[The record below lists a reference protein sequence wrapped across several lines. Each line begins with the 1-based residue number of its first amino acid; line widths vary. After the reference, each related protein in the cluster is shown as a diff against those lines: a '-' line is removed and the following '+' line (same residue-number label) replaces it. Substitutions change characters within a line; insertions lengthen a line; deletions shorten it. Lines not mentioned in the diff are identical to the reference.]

1 MRRRLGSVTLAVA
14 AALVVAAPAQA
25 AKDPLNGFRVKP
37 TAENKRQLAEAGFDL
52 TEGDRGRYIE
62 IYATG
67 KQARALRA
75 DGVSTT
81 KITNFRPRGV
91 PADYTGSDAALG
103 RLDALRRGGRRRE
116 GAVRGAV
123 RPRRRRVVRQE
134 GEHRHTHLGRRI
146 WALKVTKN
154 ADTEAD
160 NTKPA
165 VLYNAQQHARE
176 WLAGETCRRT
186 LDFFVD
192 NYGNT
197 GTALDSQ
204 GNPIAGITAEEVT
217 QLVDTRELWFSCI
230 SNPDGF
236 EYTFTEGNRLWRKN
250 MADNDGDG
258 VRGEAEDG
266 VDPNRNFVNN
276 WGLDNEGS
284 SDDPTTE
291 TFRGTGPAS
300 EPETKAMHGLWDRV
314 DFVFQKNDH
323 TASELLLYPLGY
335 QQYTTTPDN
344 GLLEALAGN
353 DDESAIADRVWN
365 DEDETWDLQDNP
377 LDDDTSVTAS
387 TPTSGPSCT
396 SPTATRSRTPTTTA
410 SSGSRPRAPC
420 RPTGTSPA
428 SSSRTTRTTS
438 RRSSSATC
446 CSRSTSRSRPR
457 PGRAVLAP
465 RQRRAGLL
473 RRGVRRSYGDP
484 QAVEVSA
491 KRSLGDVRPRYRIND
506 GAVAAGPDQG
516 AARGRALRQRGG
528 HRLPAPARRGEGD
541 AAR

>member
-81 KITNFRPRGV
+81 KITNFTPRGV
-91 PADYTGSDAALG
+91 PADYTGSDAAWDVWT
-103 RLDALRRGGRRRE
+103 RYDAVAGDE
-116 GAVRGAV
+116 KEQYEEQYD
-123 RPRRRRVVRQE
+123 RVAAESFVKKE
-134 GEHRHTHLGRRI
+134 SIGTTHLGRPI

-217 QLVDTRELWFSCI
+217 QLVDTRELWFVLHLE
-230 SNPDGF
+230 PR
-236 EYTFTEGNRLWRKN
+236 RL
-250 MADNDGDG
+250 
-258 VRGEAEDG
+258 
-266 VDPNRNFVNN
+266 
-276 WGLDNEGS
+276 
-284 SDDPTTE
+284 
-291 TFRGTGPAS
+291 
-300 EPETKAMHGLWDRV
+300 RV
-314 DFVFQKNDH
+314 HVH
-323 TASELLLYPLGY
+323 
-335 QQYTTTPDN
+335 
-344 GLLEALAGN
+344 
-353 DDESAIADRVWN
+353 
-365 DEDETWDLQDNP
+365 
-377 LDDDTSVTAS
+377 
-387 TPTSGPSCT
+387 
-396 SPTATRSRTPTTTA
+396 
-410 SSGSRPRAPC
+410 
-420 RPTGTSPA
+420 
-428 SSSRTTRTTS
+428 
-438 RRSSSATC
+438 RR
-446 CSRSTSRSRPR
+446 
-457 PGRAVLAP
+457 
-465 RQRRAGLL
+465 
-473 RRGVRRSYGDP
+473 
-484 QAVEVSA
+484 
-491 KRSLGDVRPRYRIND
+491 
-506 GAVAAGPDQG
+506 
-516 AARGRALRQRGG
+516 
-528 HRLPAPARRGEGD
+528 
-541 AAR
+541 